1 MSYAACLARISQL
14 DSLISTV
21 DPTWVVSGRSL
32 VSTAGEGLWSASPF
46 ADVLESVSGTTSTAT
61 AAITSKMGM
70 GAGDVAAA
78 AAITLV
84 GKIPYHYGASAEQ
97 TAAGSG
103 ADCSSFIQYI
113 ESLVGV
119 NLSRTADAQYKDTQ
133 AQAVSKTDLKTGDLL
148 FFGGWND
155 PSNPPGYAGIQH
167 VAMYIGNGKLVQ
179 EGGSNNNVNVA
190 NVADFGSHFMYA
202 TRPGGYAGATSST
215 VTTSANAI
223 WPDLQTL
230 RMVSPLASSTLT
242 QAFGPTD
249 ETLEP
254 SATVNGV
261 TYAHYHNG
269 LDLAAPLGSSVMAA
283 ASGQVT
289 FAGRLT
295 EGGAVVVKIRHDDGY
310 VTWYAHLDPS
320 LQVTVGQRVTAGQT
334 IGKVGMTGVT
344 TGPHLHFGLYNS
356 AGTAVDPAPWAAAG
370 HLPDPAVLIG
380 PKAGDPGALSQTS
393 GTAALARFDAASSR
407 IPYHAE
413 IRAVAIANGLD
424 PSLLAAL
431 VYAESSFN
439 PKSVSS
445 CGAMGLTQLMP
456 GTARGLDVTDPYD
469 VQQNLNGGAKY
480 LVEQLRKF
488 GRVDMALAA
497 YNAGPGFVSSLGAVP
512 NGCWGYIN
520 TILHKWQSYQ
530 VSS

>member
-1 MSYAACLARISQL
+1 MSYAECVARISQL
-14 DSLISTV
+14 DSLIGSL
-21 DPTWVVSGRSL
+21 DPTWITSARSL
-32 VSTAGEGLWSASPF
+32 VGTAGQGLSSASPF
-46 ADVLESVSGTTSTAT
+46 AEVLDSVSATTATAT
-61 AAITSKMGM
+61 AATTRLGI

-78 AAITLV
+78 AAIRLV
-84 GKIPYHYGASAEQ
+84 GKIPYKFGASADQ
-97 TAAGSG
+97 TAARSG

-113 ESLVGV
+113 ERLVGV

-133 AQAVSKTDLKTGDLL
+133 AQAVSRTDLRTGDLL

-179 EGGSNNNVNVA
+179 EGGSSNNVNVA

-202 TRPGGYAGATSST
+202 TRPGGYAVASSST

-223 WPDLQTL
+223 WPDLNTL
-230 RMVSPLASSTLT
+230 RFVSPLARSAMT
-242 QAFGPTD
+242 QAFGPTG

-254 SATVNGV
+254 PATVNGV
-261 TYAHYHNG
+261 TYLHYHNG
-269 LDLAAPLGSSVMAA
+269 IDLAAPLGSSVMAA
-283 ASGQVT
+283 GSGQVT

-320 LQVTVGQRVTAGQT
+320 LQVAVGQRVTAGQT
-334 IGKVGMTGVT
+334 IGRIGMTGVT

-370 HLPDPAVLIG
+370 HLPDPAVLLG
-380 PKAGDPGALSQTS
+380 PRAGDSGALSQTS

-413 IRAVAIANGLD
+413 IRAVAIANGVD
-424 PSLLAAL
+424 PTLLAAL

-439 PKSVSS
+439 PRSVSS

-456 GTARGLDVTDPYD
+456 NTARGLDVTDPFD

-480 LVEQLRKF
+480 LVAQLRKF

-497 YNAGPGFVSSLGAVP
+497 YNAGPGLVSNLGVVP
-512 NGCWGYIN
+512 NGCWGYVN
-520 TILHKWQSYQ
+520 TILRKWQSYQ
-530 VSS
+530 VS